1 MDAWQ
6 FMEAVTH
13 RGYYAKISAAAAQRP
28 EQFFIIL
35 WIGGSDTAVGQ
46 DNLRGEHIVK
56 RQSETPDQRSIA
68 AAQSQP
74 GNTDNSGRARHGRDA
89 ERVSDGG
96 NVGSASAACYR
107 RAPTVRA
114 DDDASHI
121 AEVDNDAFAQAG
133 PPPVRAAAEARQRQ
147 ITLARRH
154 DWAGR
159 CLCEGI

>member
-35 WIGGSDTAVGQ
+35 WIGGSDTAVRQ
-46 DNLRGEHIVK
+46 DNLRGEQIVK

-68 AAQSQP
+68 ATQSQP

-89 ERVSDGG
+89 ERASDGG
-96 NVGSASAACYR
+96 NVESAGAPCNR
-107 RAPTVRA
+107 RAPR
-114 DDDASHI
+114 
-121 AEVDNDAFAQAG
+121 
-133 PPPVRAAAEARQRQ
+133 VRAAASA
-147 ITLARRH
+147 
-154 DWAGR
+154 
-159 CLCEGI
+159 